1 LEPHYFP
8 TYSGYSLSTFFIALK
23 CRRRV
28 EVSLRHDGQSLG
40 FQVAVRGSGISHPTA
55 NCNGIEYNFE
65 KQNHNAETNYL
76 HTDAP
81 YSFCPFAINQDQAVG
96 AYIVQRDSKGMAPN
110 KPNNDIAVQASI
122 RISGEGFKTDR
133 EYILRTNLSELRANR
148 FDTNKLIPTGNVTVT
163 LQEIKEPS
171 LWRRFLSSF
180 SVTRTPIPK

>member
-1 LEPHYFP
+1 
-8 TYSGYSLSTFFIALK
+8 
-23 CRRRV
+23 
-28 EVSLRHDGQSLG
+28 
-40 FQVAVRGSGISHPTA
+40 
-55 NCNGIEYNFE
+55 
-65 KQNHNAETNYL
+65 
-76 HTDAP
+76 
-81 YSFCPFAINQDQAVG
+81 
-96 AYIVQRDSKGMAPN
+96 MAPN